1 MNKSNQKN
9 KKIFMTIHP
18 REPIM
23 ITVGEDKNLCLWDI
37 EKNKLL
43 NNNKKQLDDY
53 PTCVKFS
60 PDGDSIIVGFISGNF
75 QILDSKIQK
84 NAN

>member
-9 KKIFMTIHP
+9 KKLYITIHP

-23 ITVGEDKNLCLWDI
+23 ISVGEDKNLCLWDI

-43 NNNKKQLDDY
+43 NNKKYLEDY

-60 PDGDSIIVGFISGNF
+60 PDGDSIIVGFINGKF
-75 QILDSKIQK
+75 QIMDSKI
-84 NAN
+84 